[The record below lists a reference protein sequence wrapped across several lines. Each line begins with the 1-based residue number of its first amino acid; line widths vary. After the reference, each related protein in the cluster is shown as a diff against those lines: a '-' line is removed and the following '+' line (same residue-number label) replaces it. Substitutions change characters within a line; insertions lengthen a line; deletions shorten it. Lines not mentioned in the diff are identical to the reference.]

1 MIEFLEALS
10 ECTGGVAIW
19 GVVKCVLGKEGSR
32 RLSVRRREKE
42 RVWNCPFGAAKN
54 QMVGDMLEKPFLAG
68 GGWC

>member
-10 ECTGGVAIW
+10 ECTGSVAIW

-32 RLSVRRREKE
+32 RLSVRREKE

-54 QMVGDMLEKPFLAG
+54 QMVGDVLEKHF
-68 GGWC
+68 